1 MTLVFTVSPDF
12 NTKYLPGWFVVNTWL
27 QRHLGVATHF
37 EVFDGF
43 DDLHRSMEAGSID
56 IIYANPFDAARLV
69 RDFGYVAVARPVGR
83 ADEAV
88 IASLASGPV
97 QHVEDLQPGTRIA
110 TTDDPDVHM
119 MCMIMI
125 EPADLNVANVAM
137 QRRDNYVLVA
147 KSLLKGEAD
156 IGFFLAETF
165 DELSG
170 PIKNQLHVLVRSQ
183 IYVINHVLL
192 AHPRLGDQI
201 DTLRASVL
209 GMAAEPK
216 GAMALQDVNIQ
227 GWEALDQE
235 EVEFMIDLMV
245 ALTVTG

>member
-1 MTLVFTVSPDF
+1 M
-12 NTKYLPGWFVVNTWL
+12 
-27 QRHLGVATHF
+27 
-37 EVFDGF
+37 
-43 DDLHRSMEAGSID
+43 
-56 IIYANPFDAARLV
+56 
-69 RDFGYVAVARPVGR
+69 
-83 ADEAV
+83 
-88 IASLASGPV
+88 
-97 QHVEDLQPGTRIA
+97 
-110 TTDDPDVHM
+110 
-119 MCMIMI
+119 
-125 EPADLNVANVAM
+125 
-137 QRRDNYVLVA
+137 
-147 KSLLKGEAD
+147 
-156 IGFFLAETF
+156 
-165 DELSG
+165 
-170 PIKNQLHVLVRSQ
+170 LVRSQ